1 MKEAYNHL
9 KSRDFLIMFW
19 LHGMEVTKRSKFQI
33 MRLHRYTHCRKGTD
47 NEARLITYLSTVM
60 EKADIPTRTECI
72 QKFHEGPR
80 PFWKNE
86 PVNKFILYF

>member
-1 MKEAYNHL
+1 
-9 KSRDFLIMFW
+9 
-19 LHGMEVTKRSKFQI
+19 
-33 MRLHRYTHCRKGTD
+33 MRQ
-47 NEARLITYLSTVM
+47 RLITYLSTIM

-86 PVNKFILYF
+86 PVNKFILYFRSTSNLKIDTVESLIRYI